1 MTDTTN
7 TAPEVQNN
15 APVGLDTGA
24 PAPAAAPAGQE
35 PISPLLD
42 RTLIQGEKP
51 SDAHLEGEQLPEHLQ
66 RAKDYADKYNKDNK
80 DNQADT
86 PAEDSPVD
94 DPLTVDDVKAET
106 LAEMIGNELMQD
118 PASKLVANSLIRLL
132 GDADH
137 NRAFAQAI
145 AEGDSRFID
154 EAYLREKLGDDA
166 DEAIQA
172 ARYLLD
178 YAENYAENLQAK
190 LYDSVPGGEQAVQLA
205 ARHFKE
211 TATPAEQKMIAH
223 LLDSGDFELMQ
234 SAVQSMV
241 ERASAVIPQGRQQ
254 AHVTQAAVQ
263 PLTREEFGRK
273 ILENPNMSESQY
285 AQLRSR
291 LAAGM
296 QR

>member
-1 MTDTTN
+1 MTDTAN
-7 TAPEVQNN
+7 LANAAPEVQNS
-15 APVGLDTGA
+15 APSGLDTGA
-24 PAPAAAPAGQE
+24 PAPAAAPAEQA
-35 PISPLLD
+35 PVSPLLD
-42 RTLIQGEKP
+42 RSLIQGDNS

-66 RAKDYADKYNKDNK
+66 RAKDYADNYQ
-80 DNQADT
+80 NQADT
-86 PAEDSPVD
+86 PAEDTPVD
-94 DPLTVDDVKAET
+94 AEEPLTVEDVTAESLT
-106 LAEMIGNELMQD
+106 DMIGNELMQD

-154 EAYLREKLGDDA
+154 EAYLREKLGDGA
-166 DEAIQA
+166 EEAIQA
-172 ARYLLD
+172 AKYLLD
-178 YAENYAENLQAK
+178 YAENYADNLQAK
-190 LYDSVPGGEQAVQLA
+190 LFESVPGGEQAVQLA

-211 TATPAEQKMIAH
+211 TATPAEEKMVAH

-234 SAVQSMV
+234 TAIQTMV

-254 AHVTQAAVQ
+254 THVTQSAVQ

-273 ILENPNMSESQY
+273 ILENPNMSETQY

>member
-1 MTDTTN
+1 MTDTTSV
-7 TAPEVQNN
+7 APEVQSN
-15 APVGLDTGA
+15 APVGMDTGA
-24 PAPAAAPAGQE
+24 PAPAAAPAEQA
-35 PISPLLD
+35 PVSPLLD
-42 RTLIQGEKP
+42 RSVLQPSP

-66 RAKDYADKYNKDNK
+66 RAKDYADNYNKNPQK
-80 DNQADT
+80 DQAEA
-86 PAEDSPVD
+86 PAEDTPVD
-94 DPLTVDDVKAET
+94 DTPLTVDDVKTET
-106 LAEMIGNELMQD
+106 LADMIGKELMQD
-118 PASKLVANSLIRLL
+118 PASRLVSQSLIRLL

-154 EAYLREKLGDDA
+154 EAYLREQLGDNA
-166 DEAIQA
+166 EEAIQA
-172 ARYLLD
+172 AKYLLD
-178 YAENYAENLQAK
+178 CAENYAENLQAK
-190 LYDSVPGGEQAVQLA
+190 LYESVPGGEQAVQLA

-234 SAVQSMV
+234 SAINSMV
-241 ERASAVIPQGRQQ
+241 ERASAVIPKGGQQ
-254 AHVTQAAVQ
+254 THVTQAAVQ

-273 ILENPNMSESQY
+273 ILENPNMSETQY
-285 AQLRSR
+285 AQLRTR

>member
-1 MTDTTN
+1 MTDTNTATA
-7 TAPEVQNN
+7 TAPEVQGN
-15 APVGLDTGA
+15 APAGLDTGNPVPA
-24 PAPAAAPAGQE
+24 PAPAEQAPV
-35 PISPLLD
+35 SPLLD
-42 RTLIQGEKP
+42 RTLIQGN
-51 SDAHLEGEQLPEHLQ
+51 SNDAHIEGEQLPEHLQ
-66 RAKDYADKYNKDNK
+66 RAKDFAENYQK
-80 DNQADT
+80 QADQ
-86 PAEDSPVD
+86 PAEDTPVD
-94 DPLTVDDVKAET
+94 TPLTVDDVKASSLT
-106 LAEMIGNELMQD
+106 EMIGNELMQD

-154 EAYLREKLGDDA
+154 EAYLREKLGDNA

-172 ARYLLD
+172 AKYLMD
-178 YAENYAENLQAK
+178 YAENYTANLQAK
-190 LYDSVPGGEQAVQLA
+190 LFDSVPGGKQAVQLA

-254 AHVTQAAVQ
+254 THVTQAAVQ

-273 ILENPNMSESQY
+273 ILENPNMTDTQY
-285 AQLRSR
+285 NQLRAR